1 MNICSATKANGEP
14 CTVPANGQHG
24 LCWAHDPANREKRRR
39 TASRGGKAKANKE
52 LADTK
57 REVRTIIAGVLSG
70 RVDRNVGSVCFQG
83 YRTLL
88 QAITTE
94 LAVKEQLEL
103 TERLE
108 ALEEALERNQAQPGA
123 RRWGA

>member
-108 ALEEALERNQAQPGA
+108 ALEEALERNQAKPGA